1 MPTASTG
8 PLSWDDVAANQ
19 IMCSETQAVLSSSS
33 LQLQQI
39 TIQTAEVWCDL
50 STGSI
55 RPLIPGSHRRAVF
68 KHVHH
73 LSHAGTRA
81 TTRLVSSRFVWPRL
95 AADIKEWCRECTACQ
110 RAKVTSQ
117 PATQVEKMEIPQK
130 RFSHVH
136 VDLVGPLPMSCA
148 GHCYLLTTIDHST
161 RWFEAVPLA
170 DISAETVL
178 EAFISCWVAPFGVP
192 KCFTSHGGGAVHIR
206 TWSSWCDDLQVEHI
220 TTTAFHPQSKRMLE
234 RLHRQIK
241 DPLRAIGAVTE
252 WESHLLWVLL
262 GLRTAPKEESESS
275 TAEEARLHCFK
286 FPKTFQPYGVV
297 SRFLTAIGCNI
308 SGVFLPPFPW
318 TF

>member
-1 MPTASTG
+1 
-8 PLSWDDVAANQ
+8 
-19 IMCSETQAVLSSSS
+19 MCSETQAVLSSSS

-55 RPLIPGSHRRAVF
+55 RLLIPGSHCRAVF

-148 GHCYLLTTIDHST
+148 GHCYPLTTIDHST
-161 RWFEAVPLA
+161 RWFEAVPMA

-192 KCFTSHGGGAVHIR
+192 KRFTSHGGAQFTSARGLVGVMTCKWSTSQPRLSTHSQRGCWRDFIGRSR
-206 TWSSWCDDLQVEHI
+206 T
-220 TTTAFHPQSKRMLE
+220 RY
-234 RLHRQIK
+234 
-241 DPLRAIGAVTE
+241 
-252 WESHLLWVLL
+252 VL
-262 GLRTAPKEESESS
+262 
-275 TAEEARLHCFK
+275 
-286 FPKTFQPYGVV
+286 
-297 SRFLTAIGCNI
+297 
-308 SGVFLPPFPW
+308 
-318 TF
+318 